1 MEEQDN
7 KIMIMKISV
16 LVLMVVVLAAWGMN
30 IRKVF
35 LFKSNTDSGSKIW
48 NDLKSNLYGSLD
60 DIAKQSE
67 KAGNA
72 ISDQAIKEKSDIL
85 ASEMIQATANTKEEK
100 NNQEVIATTTEAT
113 SSTVIE
119 TEINQGCPDYIN
131 CMPTIGQAPDCQIPP
146 GCEDTTQ
153 LVY

>member
-1 MEEQDN
+1 MEEQNN

-16 LVLMVVVLAAWGMN
+16 LALMVVVLAAWGMN
-30 IRKVF
+30 IRRVF
-35 LFKSNTDSGSKIW
+35 LYKDNADSGTKIW
-48 NDLKSNLYGSLD
+48 NNLKNNLYGSLD
-60 DIAKQSE
+60 NIAKQSE

-72 ISDQAIKEKSDIL
+72 ISDKAIKEQSNIL
-85 ASEMIQATANTKEEK
+85 AAELIQATANVKEE
-100 NNQEVIATTTEAT
+100 NNQEVTATTTEEAT
-113 SSTVIE
+113 SSPVIGAGAD
-119 TEINQGCPDYIN
+119 QACPAYIN